1 MWYQN
6 YVNMH
11 KDHEIYFCHEMRKDT
26 EHMKERGRG
35 HKEERARR
43 GNRERE
49 YAYKYTYKYAYKYT
63 YKYVFAT
70 SVWQERKELFML
82 DVSSQL

>member
-1 MWYQN
+1 
-6 YVNMH
+6 
-11 KDHEIYFCHEMRKDT
+11 MRKDT

-49 YAYKYTYKYAYKYT
+49 YAYKYTYKY
-63 YKYVFAT
+63 VFAT